1 MRLTGRTGGL
11 RAAALAV
18 AALAIASCT
27 SSLFYNRLDTVARWY
42 VGNLV
47 TLDESQQTALREWLG
62 ATLAWHRGSELKRY
76 EDFLRDVAGKV
87 ATGPDAALYPEL
99 VQKVESFMQDL
110 AGRLAPEAAGLLLSL
125 QPAQIDELL
134 ANLEERD
141 REELDEE
148 RERTDADR
156 LKRRTRSLTRQLE
169 RWTGTATTEQKAI
182 IERTVGAMT
191 AAGLLDEDD
200 EWFASQAAWRKE
212 LKAALG
218 SGNDSRTQ
226 VEALLRD
233 PSRSHSAAHVQAEAA
248 ERRQFLDLVI
258 ELDATLTDK
267 QRATLSRK
275 LGELADDLRLLGRA
289 P

>member
-1 MRLTGRTGGL
+1 MRLGRVGGL
-11 RAAALAV
+11 RAAILVV
-18 AALAIASCT
+18 AALAVASCT
-27 SSLFYNRLDTVARWY
+27 SSLFYNRLDTVASWY

-47 TLDESQQTALREWLG
+47 TLNENQQNALRGWL
-62 ATLAWHRGSELKRY
+62 ARTLAWHRGNELERY
-76 EDFLRDVAGKV
+76 EGFLRELAGQVAS
-87 ATGPDAALYPEL
+87 GPDPSLYRKS
-99 VQKVESFMQDL
+99 VQQAETFMQDL

-141 REELDEE
+141 LEELDEE

-156 LKRRTRSLTRQLE
+156 SKRRTRSLTRQLE
-169 RWTGTATTEQKAI
+169 RWTGTATDEQKAI
-182 IERTVGAMT
+182 IERTVGTMT
-191 AAGLLDEDD
+191 AAGLLGEDE

-218 SGNDSRTQ
+218 SGDDNRAQ

-248 ERRQFLDLVI
+248 ERQQFLDLVI
-258 ELDATLTDK
+258 ELDATLTDR
-267 QRATLSRK
+267 QRITLSRK
-275 LGELADDLRLLGRA
+275 LTELAQDISALQA
-289 P
+289 V

>member
-1 MRLTGRTGGL
+1 MQPGRLSGL
-11 RAAALAV
+11 RAATLVV
-18 AALAIASCT
+18 AALAIAGCT

-47 TLDESQQTALREWLG
+47 TLDENQQNALGEWLG
-62 ATLAWHRGSELKRY
+62 QTLAWHRGSELKRY
-76 EDFLRDVAGKV
+76 EVFLRDIAGKV
-87 ATGPDAALYPEL
+87 ASGPDPALYPKSAQQAEA
-99 VQKVESFMQDL
+99 FMQDL

-125 QPAQIDELL
+125 KPAQIDELL
-134 ANLEERD
+134 ANLEKRD
-141 REELDEE
+141 LEELDEE

-169 RWTGTATTEQKAI
+169 RWTGAATTEQKAI
-182 IERTVGAMT
+182 IERTVGTMT
-191 AAGLLDEDD
+191 AAGLLGEDE
-200 EWFASQAAWRKE
+200 EWFASQSAWRKE

-218 SGNDSRTQ
+218 SGNDNRSQ

-233 PSRSHSAAHVQAEAA
+233 PARSHSAAHVQAEAA
-248 ERRQFLDLVI
+248 ERQQFLDLVI
-258 ELDATLTDK
+258 ELDATLTEK

-275 LGELADDLRLLGRA
+275 LGELADDLDSLSRT